1 LNLYLKTYCEA
12 SKNELER
19 ELEIVKQENA
29 QQQQNFD

>member
-19 ELEIVKQENA
+19 ELEIVKQ
-29 QQQQNFD
+29 